1 MTDVQTRTHPAT
13 DRVIDRPPIFSAL
26 AVLGL
31 NYAHI
36 GRLAGV
42 ATMTVSHW
50 ATGNRPFPL
59 VRHLALLFLCTR
71 LTGVVGAKSPPLT
84 RYARRAALAVDAAIR
99 WSALAR
105 DELTEETG
113 GVYRAEDLEAAFT
126 LGSRMV
132 ARLEAQ

>member
-1 MTDVQTRTHPAT
+1 MSDMQTTTTYPAT

-42 ATMTVSHW
+42 ATMTVSNW

-59 VRHLALLFLCTR
+59 VRQLALLFLCTR
-71 LTGVVGAKSPPLT
+71 LTGVVGASQPQTK
-84 RYARRAALAVDAAIR
+84 YARRAAIAVDASIR
-99 WSALAR
+99 WAALAR
-105 DELTEETG
+105 DELDEETG
-113 GVYRAEDLEAAFT
+113 GVYAADDLERGVA
-126 LGSRMV
+126 LGQRML
-132 ARLEAQ
+132 ARLEEQ

>member
-1 MTDVQTRTHPAT
+1 MTDVQTTTHPAT
-13 DRVIDRPPIFSAL
+13 DRVIDRRPIFSAL

-42 ATMTVSHW
+42 ATMTVSNW

-59 VRHLALLFLCTR
+59 VRQLALLFLCTR
-71 LTGVVGAKSPPLT
+71 STGVVGAKNPPQI
-84 RYARRAALAVDAAIR
+84 RYARRAAIAVDAAIR
-99 WSALAR
+99 WATLAR
-105 DELTEETG
+105 DELNDETG
-113 GVYRAEDLEAAFT
+113 GVYSAEDIERAYA